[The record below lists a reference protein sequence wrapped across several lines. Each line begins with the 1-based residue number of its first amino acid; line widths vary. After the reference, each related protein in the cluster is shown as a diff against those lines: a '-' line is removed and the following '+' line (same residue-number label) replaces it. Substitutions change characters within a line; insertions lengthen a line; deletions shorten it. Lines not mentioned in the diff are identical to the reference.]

1 MSRLSTVDAAPDVL
15 NSLVNWQTNAQ
26 FWLLNRLQLVQLN
39 QLGTRDQVEEELYCL
54 GVILAKMEQIYR
66 KNSKFLGAC
75 VSQCSSMLN
84 ICKWLFYRILF
95 EIILELMGVC
105 SCGFQEFTLDV
116 NLSKNYWVVN

>member
-1 MSRLSTVDAAPDVL
+1 VDAAPDVL